1 MKYLKSFREYD
12 MFGSSP
18 TLYIEGKESFGTI
31 FGLIITILA
40 LISYFVCG
48 IYFVLEMFDK
58 SNVNS
63 FTSVQNP
70 TKPLAINF
78 TSDKFY
84 FGFAIQDPYTYDF
97 VLDESIYYV
106 TASFKVATRLENG
119 TLDWQTHPV
128 ELERCQIDK
137 FNKRYKELFE
147 KRNIQNLYCVSNF
160 SHTIEGTFLHDKYSF
175 LMFDFYQCKNTTEN
189 GNKCKPQDKIDY
201 YLNGTFVA
209 VEFTDISLDP
219 SNYSN
224 PDTPILGETYSTV
237 GNNFYREMHI
247 FLKAVKFKSDV
258 GLLFTSIK
266 ETDYIQLDYLNDMF
280 ALKLRDMFCSFTLKI
295 SNRIDVYER
304 TYVKFQT
311 TLANIG
317 GIIEGVSTIG
327 IIITFFYSKT
337 AYELGLTNQIFNV
350 VDGGNYKKVTQFHK
364 TKEIYEFKDN
374 LFFNQEITNENRNTG
389 SSNRPDEPQRRT
401 STKVSSKTSLSSR
414 DKKSERLSTREENL
428 LKKIKKYKP
437 IRLSIFDLLFSK
449 LFKSCFNK
457 KTKIKLLNKGMSII
471 IEKLD
476 IISMVKEV
484 FNSMKLRK
492 MLFSKAQSI
501 IFNLNFKPELSLKK
515 EKLDRANLSLG
526 QLTNINT
533 TNVKANKKALEY
545 LNRESEYKII
555 NDSVF
560 LAYIN

>member
-1 MKYLKSFREYD
+1 MKYFLPFKEYD
-12 MFGSSP
+12 MFGRGP
-18 TLYIEGKESFGTI
+18 TLYIESKEMFGTI

-70 TKPLAINF
+70 TKPLSINF

-106 TASFKVATRLENG
+106 SASYKVGTRLKNG
-119 TLDWQTHPV
+119 TLQWKVYPV
-128 ELERCQIDK
+128 DLETCKISK
-137 FNKRYKELFE
+137 FNQKYTKLFE
-147 KRNIQNLYCVSNF
+147 KRDLNNLYCITNF
-160 SHTIEGTFLHDKYSF
+160 SYNIEGTYLHDNYSF

-219 SNYSN
+219 SNYAN
-224 PDTPILGETYSTV
+224 PDIPILGETYSTI

-247 FLKAVKFKSDV
+247 YLKSVKFKSDV

-350 VDGGNYKKVTQFHK
+350 VDGGNKEKINKCHK
-364 TKEIYEFKDN
+364 TTELFEFKDE
-374 LFFNQEITNENRNTG
+374 LIFNQEITNEVRNTC
-389 SSNRPDEPQRRT
+389 SSNKSDQKIRNT
-401 STKVSSKTSLSSR
+401 STKLSTKTTLSSR
-414 DKKSERLSTREENL
+414 DKKSERLSSRDEKFL
-428 LKKIKKYKP
+428 QKIKKYKP
-437 IRLSIFDLLFSK
+437 IDFSFVDLCFSK
-449 LFKSCFNK
+449 LFYQCYRHKP
-457 KTKIKLLNKGMSII
+457 KIKLLNKGITII
-471 IEKLD
+471 IGKLD

-484 FNSMKLRK
+484 FNNMKVRR
-492 MLFSKAQSI
+492 MLFSKAQSM
-501 IFNLNFKPELSLKK
+501 IFNLNYKPELSLKIK
-515 EKLDRANLSLG
+515 KIEKSLSLE
-526 QLTNINT
+526 QLANIST
-533 TNVKANKKALEY
+533 TCVQANRKALEI
-545 LNRESEYKII
+545 LKRENEYKII

-560 LAYIN
+560 LSNIN